1 MIFNKEADFEE
12 ALIKMLSE
20 KGWEKNVLK
29 NYSEEDLLRNW
40 ADILFE
46 NNRDI
51 DRLNDYPL
59 TNGEMQQI
67 LDQIV
72 ILKTPV
78 KLNGFINGKSVTI
91 IRENPDDKV
100 HFGKEVSLKIY
111 DRREIAA
118 GQSRYQIVQQPKF
131 RTGSDILNNRRG
143 DLLLLI
149 NGMPVIHIELK
160 KSGIPVSQA
169 YHQIEKYS
177 REGAFTGIFSL
188 VQIFV
193 AMEPNETVYF
203 ANPGPEGKF
212 NPDFYFH
219 WADFNNEPINEWRQ
233 VASTLLSIPMAH
245 QLIGFYTVADTSD
258 GVLKVMRSYQYY
270 AASAISDKVAKAKWE
285 GNNQLGGYIWHTT
298 GSGKTMTSFKAA
310 QLIASSKDAD
320 KVVFLVDRI
329 ELGTQSLKEYRGFA
343 DERESVQATENTN
356 VLITKLKSTN
366 PSDTLIVTSIQ
377 KMSNIKSEDAS
388 LSAHDIEMINNKRI
402 VFIIDEAHRS
412 TFGDMLIT
420 IKDTFQTAMF
430 FGFTGTPIHE
440 ENQKMKNTTATV
452 FGDELHRYSIADG
465 IRDKNVLGFDPYKV
479 LTFKDRDL
487 RKCVALDKARAKT
500 EKEAVSDPRKSK
512 VYYKYMDPSKVGMV
526 GSYNK
531 SGKYIKGIEDYIPNS
546 QYTTEEHIKTVVKD
560 IEENWLTLS
569 RNSKFHAIFATN
581 SISYLKK

>member
-245 QLIGFYTVADTSD
+245 QLIGFYTVADTS
-258 GVLKVMRSYQYY
+258 M
-270 AASAISDKVAKAKWE
+270 A
-285 GNNQLGGYIWHTT
+285 
-298 GSGKTMTSFKAA
+298 
-310 QLIASSKDAD
+310 
-320 KVVFLVDRI
+320 
-329 ELGTQSLKEYRGFA
+329 
-343 DERESVQATENTN
+343 
-356 VLITKLKSTN
+356 
-366 PSDTLIVTSIQ
+366 
-377 KMSNIKSEDAS
+377 
-388 LSAHDIEMINNKRI
+388 
-402 VFIIDEAHRS
+402 
-412 TFGDMLIT
+412 
-420 IKDTFQTAMF
+420 
-430 FGFTGTPIHE
+430 
-440 ENQKMKNTTATV
+440 
-452 FGDELHRYSIADG
+452 
-465 IRDKNVLGFDPYKV
+465 
-479 LTFKDRDL
+479 
-487 RKCVALDKARAKT
+487 C
-500 EKEAVSDPRKSK
+500 
-512 VYYKYMDPSKVGMV
+512 
-526 GSYNK
+526 
-531 SGKYIKGIEDYIPNS
+531 
-546 QYTTEEHIKTVVKD
+546 
-560 IEENWLTLS
+560 
-569 RNSKFHAIFATN
+569 
-581 SISYLKK
+581 